1 MNNVDRITPAA
12 ITNAA
17 IAVALVVLLGFILA
31 YWNHVKK
38 QIVDTA
44 ACKLGKQLK
53 DVSLANT
60 L

>member
-12 ITNAA
+12 MASAA
-17 IAVALVVLLGFILA
+17 TAIALVVLLGFILA

-38 QIVDTA
+38 HIVDTA

-53 DVSLANT
+53 EVSPANM